1 MDTFQHIIEDIM
13 KRHRDLLSMTGAP
26 ANRIK
31 ILNDLK
37 TELKIVRD
45 TWLEMH
51 PGTTVKPDL
60 SNIQHMS

>member
-1 MDTFQHIIEDIM
+1 M